1 MNTATQP
8 KIDEVCDMLK
18 SSIAEVYSTMFQ
30 MAIQPS
36 ETADD
41 RHADEI
47 LVAGSVGF
55 VGDVNG
61 IVYVYVL
68 ASFARTLASRM
79 LAMPEAEIEGEEMV
93 NDVIG
98 EMTNMV
104 VGAVKSRLCDS
115 GASCKLTIPS
125 IVRGVGLHADP
136 TGSSERRLL
145 SFATNGEHI
154 LVEFLMKSTT

>member
-1 MNTATQP
+1 MNTPTQP
-8 KIDEVCDMLK
+8 QIDEVCDMLK
-18 SSIAEVYSTMFQ
+18 SSISEVYSTMFQ
-30 MAIQPS
+30 MAAQPEQIEEHRAS
-36 ETADD
+36 
-41 RHADEI
+41 DEV

-61 IVYVYVL
+61 MVYIYVHTP
-68 ASFARTLASRM
+68 FARTLASRM
-79 LAMPEAEIEGEEMV
+79 LAMPEAEIEGDEMV

-115 GASCKLTIPS
+115 GAACKLTIPS
-125 IVRGVGLHADP
+125 IVRGTGLHADP

-145 SFATNGEHI
+145 RFASDGDHV
-154 LVEFLMKSTT
+154 LVEFLMKTTT